1 MLGQKT
7 KKGPFSET
15 KRIPNITELAIV
27 SLAKNKFKKNQTLFE
42 SPDPRLGPNPHK
54 PVLVGN
60 LPKLQLKP
68 HVQQSCVK

>member
-15 KRIPNITELAIV
+15 KRIPDISELAIV
-27 SLAKNKFKKNQTLFE
+27 SLAKKKKNQNKTFRKKIKPE

-60 LPKLQLKP
+60 LPK
-68 HVQQSCVK
+68 

>member
-27 SLAKNKFKKNQTLFE
+27 SLAKNK
-42 SPDPRLGPNPHK
+42 
-54 PVLVGN
+54 
-60 LPKLQLKP
+60 
-68 HVQQSCVK
+68 